1 MEMIGVLLLY
11 VNVCINIKI
20 YFYFMEMLSELFN
33 EFGSFGP
40 LTLIFLSMYLL
51 WNKNNLFFYYTVGVF
66 IDNILNIIF
75 KGLFLQP
82 RPSIDKKE
90 FELALK
96 HGKRF
101 VFKDGMPYDLFGMPS
116 GHSQS
121 SFFST
126 VFVYLSL
133 RKNNIG
139 YTYLAISLLTML
151 QRVLYNHHTVLQV
164 CVGATIGSITGYLF
178 YYIANEKV
186 KGQIREKQDDFGPI

>member
-1 MEMIGVLLLY
+1 MEMIGVLRLY

-20 YFYFMEMLSELFN
+20 SLYFMEMLSELFN

-40 LTLIFLSMYLL
+40 LILIFISMYLL
-51 WNKNNLFFYYTVGVF
+51 WNKHNLFFYYTVGIF
-66 IDNILNIIF
+66 IDNIINLIL

-82 RPSIDKKE
+82 RPSIDKKD
-90 FELALK
+90 FDLALK

-101 VFKDGMPYDLFGMPS
+101 IFKDGMPYDMFGMPS

-133 RKNNIG
+133 KKNNIA
-139 YTYLAISLLTML
+139 YIYLTISLLTML
-151 QRVLYNHHTVLQV
+151 QRVVYNHHSVLQV
-164 CVGATIGSITGYLF
+164 CVGATIGSITGYSF
-178 YYIANEKV
+178 YSIANEKV
-186 KGQIREKQDDFGPI
+186 KGQVREKPDDFGPI